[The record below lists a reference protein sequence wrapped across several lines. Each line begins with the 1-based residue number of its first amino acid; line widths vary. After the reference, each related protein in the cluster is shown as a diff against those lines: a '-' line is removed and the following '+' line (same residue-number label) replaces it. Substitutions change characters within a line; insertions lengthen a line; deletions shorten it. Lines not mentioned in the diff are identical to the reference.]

1 MPAPR
6 FESDA
11 YASQLRAEW
20 GKYKPRTE
28 ASTKITRATSAPEP
42 TPEGPKYTYGER
54 VPLPGYVTAGS
65 PQAIA
70 AGAAVTH
77 VSQYHAFFD
86 NLLTALGLMYPTMP
100 RGPGLRD
107 EATALLGKTEMAT
120 EDAVRVQSSDEAA
133 RKEGEA
139 ADVFASF
146 VSDSQ
151 TAFMADDGEWS
162 PVVKASVANYAKPL
176 SQLSSTAKALQ
187 ASAASLKTR
196 HPEIV
201 GVDGKNL
208 SRMYRFFTGL
218 QRNEYSAR
226 QGVAAAVQD
235 INKPRGELKNNTPV
249 EAMNQLSVRKPGIEA
264 LAAGIVGLTD
274 DRFSQAAIADRMQD
288 ALRSMVRASREGN
301 NDTLRAAVR
310 RANEAFRDLEA
321 HVKGLEEDIG
331 RLENHLDGFRV
342 GLDLYAKYRQ
352 AFAYVAF
359 RFE

>member
-1 MPAPR
+1 M
-6 FESDA
+6 
-11 YASQLRAEW
+11 
-20 GKYKPRTE
+20 
-28 ASTKITRATSAPEP
+28 
-42 TPEGPKYTYGER
+42 
-54 VPLPGYVTAGS
+54 
-65 PQAIA
+65 
-70 AGAAVTH
+70 
-77 VSQYHAFFD
+77 
-86 NLLTALGLMYPTMP
+86 
-100 RGPGLRD
+100 
-107 EATALLGKTEMAT
+107 LGKTEMAT

-187 ASAASLKTR
+187 ESAASLKTR

-208 SRMYRFFTGL
+208 SRICRFFTGL

-274 DRFSQAAIADRMQD
+274 DCFSQAAIAD
-288 ALRSMVRASREGN
+288 
-301 NDTLRAAVR
+301 
-310 RANEAFRDLEA
+310 
-321 HVKGLEEDIG
+321 
-331 RLENHLDGFRV
+331 
-342 GLDLYAKYRQ
+342 
-352 AFAYVAF
+352 
-359 RFE
+359 